1 MNRIAIIG
9 AGQLGSRHLQALRA
23 IETPLEI
30 HVVEPSAASSQV
42 ARERYE
48 ATPAA
53 AAHGIHFHTSPEGA
67 GPLDAAI
74 VATNSNVRRAVVEKL
89 LDACGTRLLLLEKLL
104 FADREDYGAMA
115 GRLAG
120 AGARAWVNCPM
131 RVMPPYERVREG
143 IGRAPVHYRVTG
155 SQYGLVTNAI
165 HYLDHVVHLTGC
177 EEFAVDTAGLDR
189 TPIASKRP
197 GFLELTGTLLAR
209 FSDGSRCEITSL
221 PGGALPVVVEIST
234 ERHRYIVRESEGKLW
249 HSSHD
254 SKWAWEERDAP
265 IPFQSQMTT
274 GVVRELLATG
284 DCRLAPYAVSARTHL
299 ALLDPLLELVRGTDP
314 KISGYPFT

>member
-23 IETPLEI
+23 IDTPLEI
-30 HVVEPSAASSQV
+30 HVVEPSTTSSQV

-48 ATPAA
+48 ATPSA
-53 AAHGIHFHTSPEGA
+53 AAHRIHFHADPESA
-67 GPLDAAI
+67 GPLDLAI

-89 LDACGTRLLLLEKLL
+89 LDTCGARLLVLEKLL
-104 FADREDYGAMA
+104 FANREDYDAVGT
-115 GRLAG
+115 RLAD

-131 RVMPPYERVREG
+131 RVMPPYEAIRESLG
-143 IGRAPVHYRVTG
+143 GSPVHYRVTG

-177 EEFAVDTAGLDR
+177 EDFAIDAAGLDKA
-189 TPIASKRP
+189 PIASKRP

-221 PGGALPVVVEIST
+221 PGGSLPVVVEIST
-234 ERHRYIVRESEGKLW
+234 QSQRYIVRESEGKLW
-249 HSSHD
+249 HSGQD
-254 SKWAWEERDAP
+254 SGWGWSERDSP

-274 GVVRELLATG
+274 GVVRDLLSTE
-284 DCRLAPYAVSARTHL
+284 DCRLAPFSVSARTHL
-299 ALLDPLLELVRGTDP
+299 ALLEPLRHLVHGVHPQVSD
-314 KISGYPFT
+314 YPFT